1 MDLVCIDQLFSKG
14 LEIYQKCPSIIVSG
28 NDSYLFETKHFL
40 NSKPQEIN
48 FNRVNHLSNLT
59 INDDYVQH
67 QISLFSPLLSNAPL
81 NKQKHFYS
89 SIFDHLTP
97 INIPFRFLIALQN
110 NIPPFYLLLIAIILL
125 FVLLRHRLL
134 FWRRRGLPFESLS
147 AHLGFFTSR
156 LRKSLDIDDLGRVR
170 RHGRLFGS
178 FHLLQPVLCVAD
190 HQVVEQVLFT
200 KADCFTAQKVRRG
213 KNMLQKI
220 IFTFYFFKTFAEF
233 CL

>member
-14 LEIYQKCPSIIVSG
+14 LEVYQKCPSVIFSG
-28 NDSYLFETKHFL
+28 NGSDLFETKHFF

-48 FNRVNHLSNLT
+48 FNRVDHLSNLT

-81 NKQKHFYS
+81 NKQENLYN

-97 INIPFRFLIALQN
+97 INIPFRFFIALQN
-110 NIPPFYLLLIAIILL
+110 NIPPFYLLLIAAILL
-125 FVLLRHRLL
+125 FALLRHRLL

-147 AHLGFFTSR
+147 AHLGFFTSGLGR
-156 LRKSLDIDDLGRVR
+156 SLDLDDLSRVR

-190 HQVVEQVLFT
+190 HRVVEQVLFT
-200 KADCFTAQKVRRG
+200 KADCFTVQKVRIG
-213 KNMLQKI
+213 INMLQKT
-220 IFTFYFFKTFAEF
+220 IFTLLKRLLSF
-233 CL
+233 CF